1 MVSKRLCVH
10 SDFVF
15 PASLTFSRSHRL
27 HPRGSS
33 FSPPSFLLCPLDN
46 GDCPLWLSWPPGWS
60 PPNPPPPSSRGI
72 LGACHSHLALNCL
85 KPLGGLLEALS
96 REAHTSSRISLSSSM
111 SPQPSAHKSHQSQH
125 CPSDG
130 HSPHSVFSH
139 TSPLCS
145 KPSFSLG
152 SSLIPLPPPL
162 DSGTPSL
169 SSLGTASWH
178 THRGMAFMGLP

>member
-10 SDFVF
+10 SYFVS
-15 PASLTFSRSHRL
+15 PASFTFSQSHWL

-33 FSPPSFLLCPLDN
+33 FPSLSFLLCPLNN
-46 GDCPLWLSWPPGWS
+46 GDCPLWLSWPPGWF
-60 PPNPPPPSSRGI
+60 PPNPPLPSSRGI
-72 LGACHSHLALNCL
+72 LGTCHLQLALSCL
-85 KPLGGLLEALS
+85 KPLGGLPAAFI

-111 SPQPSAHKSHQSQH
+111 SPQSSAHKSHQSQH

-130 HSPHSVFSH
+130 HSPSSVFSH
-139 TSPLCS
+139 ASPPCS

-152 SSLIPLPPPL
+152 SSLIPLPSLL

-169 SSLGTASWH
+169 SSLGTAAWH
-178 THRGMAFMGLP
+178 TYKGMAFMGLP